1 MNIAVVGSSRGIGL
15 EFVKQ
20 LSEEHDVFAF
30 CRVGNQS
37 LKQLGVRQIVEGC
50 DVTNVSSIENSLKA
64 VGDTK
69 FDWVLIVA
77 GVLTSEGLGNWSDE
91 RILNQFQTNS
101 LGAINSGRLFSA
113 HMNEGGTIGLLTSR
127 MGSIADNTSGGM
139 YGYRMSK
146 AALNAGGKSLAEDL
160 KDQGVT
166 VLLLHPGY
174 VKTDMTNHSGL
185 IETEES
191 VQGLRKIMTDK
202 SLGDTGTFW
211 HTNGEELPW

>member
-15 EFVKQ
+15 EFVRQ
-20 LSEEHDVFAF
+20 LSEEHDVYAF
-30 CRVGNQS
+30 CRRGNEN
-37 LKQLGVRQIVEGC
+37 LKQLGVRQVIEGC
-50 DVTNVSSIENSLKA
+50 DVTDVSSLETSLKA

-69 FDWVLIVA
+69 FDWVVVVA
-77 GVLTSEGLGNWSDE
+77 GILTSENLGAWSDE

-101 LGAINSGRLFSA
+101 LGAINAGRLFSA
-113 HMNEGGTIGLLTSR
+113 HMNKGGTLGLLTSR

-160 KDQGVT
+160 KDRGLT

-191 VQGLRKIMTDK
+191 VQGLRKILMEK
-202 SLGDTGTFW
+202 SLEDTGTFW
-211 HTNGEELPW
+211 HTNGEQLPW

>member
-15 EFVKQ
+15 EFVRQ
-20 LSEEHDVFAF
+20 LSEEHDVYAF
-30 CRVGNQS
+30 CRNGNEN
-37 LKQLGVRQIVEGC
+37 LKQLRLRQVIEGC
-50 DVTNVSSIENSLKA
+50 DVTDVSSLENSLKA
-64 VGDTK
+64 IGDTK
-69 FDWVLIVA
+69 FDWVVVVA
-77 GVLTSEGLGNWSDE
+77 GVLTSESLGDWSDE

-101 LGAINSGRLFSA
+101 LGAINTGRLFA
-113 HMNEGGTIGLLTSR
+113 GHMNKGGTIGLLTSR

-160 KDQGVT
+160 KDRGLT

-185 IETEES
+185 IDTEES
-191 VQGLRKIMTDK
+191 VQGLRKILMEK
-202 SLGDTGTFW
+202 SLEDTGTFW
-211 HTNGEELPW
+211 HTNGEQLPW